1 MVAGRILPMPK
12 PPNRLRRNLIL
23 VAVLGVAAAVVALS
37 VRMQQQ
43 ARDQRIAVCRQQ
55 RNEINTLRRT
65 GFDAQLATMR
75 KMRLNPDQAATLRR
89 VEPEAYA
96 RYAQAFGDQ
105 VDRVAQAADQLAQ
118 KVDAY
123 RTAACLGEE

>member
-1 MVAGRILPMPK
+1 MVAGRIPSMSK
-12 PPNRLRRNLIL
+12 PPRLRRNLIL
-23 VAVLGVAAAVVALS
+23 VAVLGVAAAVVAVS

-43 ARDQRIAVCRQQ
+43 ARDQRIAACRQQ
-55 RNEINTLRRT
+55 FTEITNLRRN
-65 GFDAQLATMR
+65 GFDTQLATMR
-75 KMRLNPDQAATLRR
+75 KMRLNPEQAATLRR

-123 RTAACLGEE
+123 RTASCLEVK

>member
-1 MVAGRILPMPK
+1 MPK
-12 PPNRLRRNLIL
+12 PPPRLRRNLIL
-23 VAVLGVAAAVVALS
+23 VAVLAVAAAVVAVS

-43 ARDQRIAVCRQQ
+43 ARDQRIAACRQQ
-55 RNEINTLRRT
+55 RTAINTLRRDT
-65 GFDAQLATMR
+65 FDTQLATMR
-75 KMRLNPDQAATLRR
+75 KMRLNPEQAATLRR

-96 RYAQAFGDQ
+96 RYAQAFSDQ

-123 RTAACLGEE
+123 RTASCLGVE

>member
-1 MVAGRILPMPK
+1 MPK
-12 PPNRLRRNLIL
+12 PPAHLRSNLIL
-23 VAVLGVAAAVVALS
+23 LAVLAVVAAAVALTL
-37 VRMQQQ
+37 RMKQQ
-43 ARDQRIAVCRQQ
+43 ARDQHSAVCRQQ
-55 RNEINTLRRT
+55 RTEIAKLRRD

-105 VDRVAQAADQLAQ
+105 VDRVAQAADQLAA

-123 RTAACLGEE
+123 STKNCLKLE

>member
-1 MVAGRILPMPK
+1 MPK
-12 PPNRLRRNLIL
+12 PPPRLRSNLIL
-23 VAVLGVAAAVVALS
+23 LAVLAVVAAAVALTLR
-37 VRMQQQ
+37 VKQQ
-43 ARDQRIAVCRQQ
+43 ARDQHGAVCRQQ
-55 RNEINTLRRT
+55 RTEIAKLRRD

-105 VDRVAQAADQLAQ
+105 VDRVAQAADQLAA

-123 RTAACLGEE
+123 SKKNCLEVE

>member
-1 MVAGRILPMPK
+1 MVAGRIPPMPK

-37 VRMQQQ
+37 VRMQQ
-43 ARDQRIAVCRQQ
+43 ARDQRIAVCREQ
-55 RNEINTLRRT
+55 RKEINTLRRN

-75 KMRLNPDQAATLRR
+75 KMRLNPEQAATLRR

>member
-1 MVAGRILPMPK
+1 MPK
-12 PPNRLRRNLIL
+12 PPPRLRSNLIL
-23 VAVLGVAAAVVALS
+23 LAVLAVVAAAVALTLR
-37 VRMQQQ
+37 VKQQ
-43 ARDQRIAVCRQQ
+43 ARDQHSAVCRQQ
-55 RNEINTLRRT
+55 RTEIAKLRRD

-105 VDRVAQAADQLAQ
+105 VDRVAQAADQLAA

-123 RTAACLGEE
+123 TKKNCLEVE